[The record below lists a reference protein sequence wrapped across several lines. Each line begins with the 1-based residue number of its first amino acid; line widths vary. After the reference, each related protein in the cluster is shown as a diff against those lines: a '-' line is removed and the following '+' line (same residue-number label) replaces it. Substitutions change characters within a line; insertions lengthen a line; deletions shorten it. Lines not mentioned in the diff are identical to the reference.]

1 MLGHNEPKASDEFL
15 FPFDRNPRCFSA
27 SGAQKTFWQNLSH
40 FTDLMELPDKNP
52 VRSLTLQCV
61 SVRIQRFD

>member
-27 SGAQKTFWQNLSH
+27 SGAQK
-40 FTDLMELPDKNP
+40 KIGKIC
-52 VRSLTLQCV
+52 LTLL
-61 SVRIQRFD
+61 I